1 MKYLVSGF
9 AAFSFSLLSVLPSQ
23 SEPNNLPLC
32 YMITSRGTLINLDS
46 LCIQGAINNYYQQ
59 LDRLTSPRFN
69 YAQFQS
75 LKVGMH
81 YKKVIEILGE
91 GTEVL
96 RQNIGD
102 IEKAEYIWRN
112 SNGSNIRAVF
122 NDDELVNKV
131 QSRLQ

>member
-1 MKYLVSGF
+1 MKYLILGL
-9 AAFSFSLLSVLPSQ
+9 AITSFKLLSALPLQ
-23 SEPNNLPLC
+23 AEPNNLPFC
-32 YMITSRGTLINLDS
+32 YMITSQGTLINLDS

-59 LDRLTSPRFN
+59 LDRLTSTRFN

-75 LKVGMH
+75 LKVGMR

-102 IEKAEYIWRN
+102 IEKEVYIWRN
-112 SNGSNIRAVF
+112 PNGSNIRAVF